1 VRAVRKIPASLLM
14 LAATGFIAAAPAE
27 AATVPFE
34 AEAWSKCV
42 WQRLPASAA
51 NFVAMPRLK
60 KGSYYGDESAGFRLL
75 MRLQSACHTER
86 PVPGSIDSDREL
98 HRKLQ
103 TTLIAA
109 RPAAVGADVFDQP
122 TYRCEVFFED
132 DSAMQRVAGVDWG
145 FGEDRT
151 KHQLR
156 NSRQIFGQEFTNA
169 DLAALLG
176 NGKGLTETANR
187 LLDVKPKEVA
197 SFAAG
202 TAAGGPFML
211 QEGAGLRRC
220 RAIQADGSL
229 ADA

>member
-1 VRAVRKIPASLLM
+1 MLDRGLK
-14 LAATGFIAAAPAE
+14 LAAMAAALALAVEAPAQTGS
-27 AATVPFE
+27 APFE
-34 AEAWSKCV
+34 AEAWAKCV
-42 WQRLPASAA
+42 WQRLPASAS

-60 KGSYYGDESAGFRLL
+60 KGSYYGEESDGFRLL
-75 MRLQSACHTER
+75 MRLSSACHGER

-103 TTLIAA
+103 TALTAA

-151 KHQLR
+151 KRQLR
-156 NSRQIFGQEFTNA
+156 NSRQVFGQEVSAA

-187 LLDVKPKEVA
+187 LLSVQPKEVA
-197 SFAAG
+197 TFAAG
-202 TAAGGPFML
+202 SAAGGPFML

-220 RAIQADGSL
+220 RAIRADGSL

>member
-1 VRAVRKIPASLLM
+1 M
-14 LAATGFIAAAPAE
+14 LERGLKAAAMAAALTVAAE
-27 AATVPFE
+27 APAQMVKAPFE
-34 AEAWSKCV
+34 AEAWAKCV
-42 WQRLPASAA
+42 WERLPASAST
-51 NFVAMPRLK
+51 FLGMPRLK

-75 MRLQSACHTER
+75 MRLSSACHSER

-98 HRKLQ
+98 HRRLQ
-103 TTLIAA
+103 TALIAA

-145 FGEDRT
+145 FGEDQTQR
-151 KHQLR
+151 QLR
-156 NSRQIFGQEFTNA
+156 NSRQIFGQEFSQA

-176 NGKGLTETANR
+176 NGKGLVETANR
-187 LLDVKPKEVA
+187 LLDVKPRAV
-197 SFAAG
+197 STFAAG

-220 RAIQADGSL
+220 RTVQADGSL